1 MRPAR
6 ILLWAFGLLALLF
19 LVAPVLAVLPLSFSA
34 GSFLSYPLPGLSL
47 RWYAD
52 FWTSSFWLP
61 ALWNSL
67 RIGTGAALLAGTL
80 GTLAAFG
87 LWRARFPGRMLVLAV
102 AMAPMVVPAIV
113 VAVALLLAFG
123 PLGLSNS
130 FTGLVLAHATLG
142 APFVVVTVLA
152 ALEQFDPVQLRAA
165 AACGASPVRAFR
177 RICLPQILPGVAAG
191 ALFAFATSLDEVTV
205 TLFLA
210 GPAQRTL
217 PRQMFSGLNDQL
229 SLTIMAAAM
238 VMVLLSVLLL
248 LAVTLLRRRGEAS
261 SR

>member
-1 MRPAR
+1 MKAPR
-6 ILLWAFGLLALLF
+6 IALWAFGLMALLF
-19 LVAPVLAVLPLSFSA
+19 LLLPVLAVLPLSFSA
-34 GSFLSYPLPGLSL
+34 GSFLYYPLPGLSL

-52 FWTSSFWLP
+52 FWNSDFWLP

-67 RIGTGAALLAGTL
+67 RVGAAAALLAGVL

-87 LWRARFPGRMLVLAV
+87 LWRGNFPGKTLVMAV
-102 AMAPMVVPAIV
+102 LLAPMVVPAII

-123 PLGLSNS
+123 PLGLTNS
-130 FTGLVLAHATLG
+130 FTGLILGHAALG

-165 AACGASPVRAFR
+165 AACGASPPRAFLR
-177 RICLPQILPGVAAG
+177 VCLPQIMPGVAAG
-191 ALFAFATSLDEVTV
+191 AVFAFATSLDEVAV
-205 TLFLA
+205 ALFIS

-217 PRQMFSGLNDQL
+217 PRQMFSGLNDSI

-238 VMVLLSVLLL
+238 VLVLISLLLL
-248 LAVTLLRRRGEAS
+248 LAVTLLRRGR
-261 SR
+261 